1 MWLVL
6 GVLALLLIVW
16 VLWDSSSCRIDSSVG
31 IELLED
37 DRANQALLDDND
49 HRVELTLQEDFV
61 HEDRNL
67 GTQVHFFYS
76 KDRAE
81 SVVNEI
87 AAADLDDFTDQPV
100 TSNWLMS
107 MLGFL
112 IPFLIIAALFWFQLG
127 RMQGGGSQMMKF
139 RSEEHTSELQSR
151 GHLVCR

>member
-107 MLGFL
+107 MLCFL
-112 IPFLIIAALFWFQLG
+112 IPFIFITALLWLLMT
-127 RMQGGGSQMMKF
+127 RISCVGG
-139 RSEEHTSELQSR
+139 L
-151 GHLVCR
+151 

>member
-49 HRVELTLQEDFV
+49 HRVELTLEEDFV

-76 KDRAE
+76 RDRADT
-81 SVVNEI
+81 VVNEI
-87 AAADLDDFTDQPV
+87 AQAELNEFTDQPV
-100 TSNWLMS
+100 TSHWFLS
-107 MLGFL
+107 MLGCL
-112 IPFLIIAALFWFQLG
+112 IAFIVIVLLVG
-127 RMQGGGSQMMKF
+127 RLLSG
-139 RSEEHTSELQSR
+139 RADR
-151 GHLVCR
+151 R